1 MNRKKRI
8 IVLLCLAVA
17 IIAAAGYGFYR
28 WKQHTEGLSG
38 LTPID
43 HPTDGPGFAV
53 MEVPQA
59 DPLIVGKW
67 QNMANPKW
75 YKMYFDDFDEDE
87 KLFWGKEWNEAED
100 VTEEDLKYH
109 GNGWFRWEKKGDV
122 LREYATMDVRDVP
135 IYKAYKI
142 LLSTSDSLVYNE
154 LDYKKN
160 IYRFSRVVY

>member
-28 WKQHTEGLSG
+28 WKQHTESLSG

-43 HPTDGPGFAV
+43 HPTDGPGVAV

-67 QNMANPKW
+67 QNTANPKW

-135 IYKAYKI
+135 IHKAYSI